1 MELPTT
7 LNPPKSLKL
16 KKEEL
21 DTLPYEER
29 FANNGAI
36 MKLHDR
42 VDVVRLIRKRAR
54 WLDRSVPT
62 ERLRRLPVPE
72 GGSAQAGPSAS
83 SSQEQ
88 ASSTPQDI
96 QPSQ

>member
-1 MELPTT
+1 MELPKLYDPQAPK
-7 LNPPKSLKL
+7 LNKT
-16 KKEEL
+16 EL

-36 MKLHDR
+36 VKLHDR
-42 VDVVRLIRKRAR
+42 FDVVRLIRKRAR
-54 WLDRSVPT
+54 WLDRSIPT